1 MRKITLHFL
10 LSILP
15 TFVGFANQTQNNAF
29 APNSDLS
36 YCIPNFSNNMDYIK
50 DVTTSGGITNL
61 NNTNTGS
68 GTNGSGY
75 SNYTSQQLVITQGTN
90 VSFNVNLVAM
100 DGDYL
105 SIWID
110 KNNDGVF
117 SHPGE
122 RVFNSL
128 IEVTSH
134 SGSLNTNTLAAG
146 TYRLRIIA
154 HYNIA
159 SVTPCVSASFGE
171 AEDYTIVVQGLNT
184 CSGMPNAGTIKV
196 NPITANPGSTYSV
209 TSTNYDDKNGLT
221 FQWEKYND
229 ATSDW
234 EDYGTPSSVYQA
246 LNSEIAPADVDTE
259 VKYRL
264 KVTCTNS
271 NETAYSNE
279 ATFTTSLIYC
289 VPSYNLSDDYT
300 SIFQTTNGTTNA
312 NYSATGQTGNGY
324 SDFSND
330 TSQVITQ
337 TAGHPINFTHTYVEG
352 EFGLPENSISIW
364 VDWNNNATFEDTEK
378 VYSQFS
384 QTSSTQT
391 GSFTIPE
398 NTIEGNYR
406 LRVRSRYGDNPIEAC
421 SNHGYGQALDF
432 TLVVVAA
439 SFSDCPGP
447 LNAGTISVTPNT
459 GNTGSI
465 FDVTATGYDTGD
477 TITYTWEKSEDNGA
491 TWIVVG
497 TANSSTYTDLIGEV
511 APDSGVVEYRL
522 TISCGDNTAIA
533 TGTFTTTVNIAN
545 FDLFG
550 FRYHPNPVND
560 MLYFTTN
567 TAIENVSVSNMFGQQ
582 INANLSSDKTT
593 LDMSNL
599 PSGNYFVKVM
609 IEGVSKTIKIIKN

>member
-1 MRKITLHFL
+1 MRKITLQFL

-15 TFVGFANQTQNNAF
+15 TFVGFANETQNNVF
-29 APNSDLS
+29 APNSNLS
-36 YCIPNFSNNMDYIK
+36 YCTPNFSNNMDYIK

-90 VSFNVNLVAM
+90 VSFNVNLVAI
-100 DGDYL
+100 DGNYL

-128 IEVTSH
+128 IQSTSH
-134 SGSLNTNTLAAG
+134 SGILNTNTLAAG
-146 TYRLRIIA
+146 TYRLRIMS
-154 HYNIA
+154 HYGIA
-159 SVTPCVSASFGE
+159 SVDPCVSTLFGE
-171 AEDYTIVVQGLNT
+171 AEDYTIVVQGSNT
-184 CSGMPNAGTIKV
+184 CSGTPNAGTITV
-196 NPITANPGSTYSV
+196 NPVTANPGSTYNV

-221 FQWEKYND
+221 FQWEKYNE

-234 EDYGTPSSVYQA
+234 EDYGTPSSVYQG

-271 NETAYSNE
+271 NETSYSNE

-300 SIFQTTNGTTNA
+300 SLFQTTNGTTNA
-312 NYSATGQTGNGY
+312 NYSATGQIGNGY

-330 TSQVITQ
+330 TSQLITQ
-337 TAGHPINFTHTYVEG
+337 TAGQSVNFTHTYVEG
-352 EFGLPENSISIW
+352 EFGLPGNTISIW
-364 VDWNNNATFEDTEK
+364 VDWNNNGTFEDTEK

-384 QTSSTQT
+384 ETSSTQT
-391 GSFTIPE
+391 GSFTITE

-421 SNHGYGQALDF
+421 SNYGYGQALDF

-439 SFSDCPGP
+439 SFSDCPEP
-447 LNAGTISVTPNT
+447 LNAGTISVTPD
-459 GNTGSI
+459 S
-465 FDVTATGYDTGD
+465 TGYDIGD

-491 TWIVVG
+491 TWVVVG
-497 TANSSTYTDLIGEV
+497 TENSSTYTDLIGEV

-522 TISCGDNTAIA
+522 TISCDDNTAIA
-533 TGTFTTTVNIAN
+533 TGTFTTTVNVAT

-550 FRYHPNPVND
+550 FSYHPNPVND
-560 MLYFTTN
+560 ILHFSSN
-567 TAIENVSVSNMFGQQ
+567 SKIEKVTISNILGQQ
-582 INANLSSDKTT
+582 ISANLNSDNTI

-599 PSGNYFVKVM
+599 PSGNYFVKVT
-609 IEGVSKTIKIIKN
+609 IEGVSN